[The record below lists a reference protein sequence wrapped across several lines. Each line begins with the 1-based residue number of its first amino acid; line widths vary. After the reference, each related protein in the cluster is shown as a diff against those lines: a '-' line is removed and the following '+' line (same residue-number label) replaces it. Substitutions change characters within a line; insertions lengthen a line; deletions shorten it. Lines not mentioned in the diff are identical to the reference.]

1 MLSLNFENSMDF
13 GLPRRDSERVNHYP
27 GSRQSNLLGTWRSPT
42 SLIEKSLKNTG
53 CSKYGGE
60 TRATSKRK
68 HEKSYYIYKNIMV
81 TMIVIVIIIV
91 IILIIVIIIIIAF
104 LLLILELL

>member
-91 IILIIVIIIIIAF
+91 IILIIVIIIIAF